1 MQKLAASLLRWL
13 SGKEFSCRCRRHR
26 GCGFDPWV
34 GKIPWRRK
42 WLPTTVCLLGKF
54 HGQRSPV
61 GYSPGGPKQS
71 DTILTLAVKALH
83 CQAVWPPCLTSYSP
97 STLSLSSSRTNLPSA
112 RSYPSAFACAVP
124 SAGTPFRRVSRWLS
138 SLSPSGCCFQ
148 ALHDHPHLKISACPT
163 LPGSA

>member
-71 DTILTLAVKALH
+71 DTENTCMHVTLFSTKKYHKMFSGTL
-83 CQAVWPPCLTSYSP
+83 CLQDNDSFYET
-97 STLSLSSSRTNLPSA
+97 
-112 RSYPSAFACAVP
+112 
-124 SAGTPFRRVSRWLS
+124 
-138 SLSPSGCCFQ
+138 
-148 ALHDHPHLKISACPT
+148 KISMVTCSWAILSHRIYNWIICGRT
-163 LPGSA
+163 SQSFNLLHQ